1 MTMTDRVAAYLIAR
15 EGRWIDGLELSTVG
29 GPYAWRSRGSD
40 CRKRGHRNDNRQRR
54 VGSRVVS
61 EYRYCAPRAVHQ
73 EELPL

>member
-15 EGRWIDGLELSTVG
+15 EG
-29 GPYAWRSRGSD
+29 
-40 CRKRGHRNDNRQRR
+40 HRIDNRQRR

-61 EYRYCAPRAVHQ
+61 EYRYCAPRAVYQ